1 MQNRSIGKRHY
12 FKQMLTLPWIYFF
25 LLKSVFKQKRFIK
38 THLEKE
44 LTGYRKTNDGSLTLA
59 DFKKI
64 NSYYAL
70 GVPGI
75 LGASLAVLRGQA
87 LTKKERLCLTFL
99 GSTSGL
105 LDDLFDDPDKEVQH
119 LRNFI
124 RDPENLEAFNSN
136 EALLVH
142 LYMLGLSYA
151 SHPEHLKKQALKVY
165 EAQQRSLQQQKAENP
180 IRLIHEIT
188 CTKGG
193 TSFLFYRLCLEQLPE
208 NAEVKLLSHLG
219 GLMQLGNDI
228 FDVWEDF
235 HSGTKTAANT
245 CFSIQQLRQ
254 DFSEDLNTFFKLVE
268 KTSYSKKQTYRFSN
282 IISLA
287 LARVFVCLDQF
298 EKLEITTDNKFQTEK
313 YSRKQL
319 ICDMQKPKN
328 QLKALRYFIDNPAVI
343 N

>member
-1 MQNRSIGKRHY
+1 MKNRSRGKRQY
-12 FKQMLTLPWIYFF
+12 FKQLLRLPWIYFF
-25 LLKSVFKQKRFIK
+25 LLKSVHKQKRFIK

-44 LTGYRKTNDGSLTLA
+44 LKGFRKNNDGSLTLS

-64 NSYYAL
+64 SSYYAL

-75 LGASLAVLRGQA
+75 LGESMAVLRGQS

-105 LDDLFDDPDKEVQH
+105 LDDLFDDPNKEVQH
-119 LRNFI
+119 LRYFI
-124 RDPENLEAFNSN
+124 FDPKNLKPTNSN

-142 LYMLGLSYA
+142 LYTLGLSYA
-151 SHPEHLKKQALKVY
+151 SHPEHLKEQALKVY
-165 EAQQRSLQQQKAENP
+165 EAQQRSLQQQQSEHPNE
-180 IRLIHEIT
+180 LIHDIT
-188 CTKGG
+188 YSKGG
-193 TSFLFYRLCLEQLPE
+193 TSFLFYRLCLEQIPE
-208 NAEVKLLSHLG
+208 KAEMKMLSHLG

-235 HSGTKTAANT
+235 HSGTRTAANT
-245 CFSIQQLRQ
+245 CISIQQLRN
-254 DFSEDLNTFFKLVE
+254 DFSADLNTFFELVK
-268 KTSYSKKQTYRFSN
+268 KTSYPQKQVNRFLN

-287 LARVFVCLDQF
+287 LARVFVCLDMF
-298 EKLEITTDNKFQTEK
+298 EKLEFTTVNKFQIEK

-328 QLKALRYFIDNPAVI
+328 QLKALRYLIDNPAIVK
-343 N
+343 

>member
-1 MQNRSIGKRHY
+1 MQNSAIGKVHY
-12 FKQMLTLPWIYFF
+12 FKQALILPGIYFF
-25 LLKSVFKQKRFIK
+25 LLKSVFKQKRFIQNQ
-38 THLEKE
+38 LEKE
-44 LTGYRKTNDGSLTLA
+44 LLEFRKTNDGSLTLA
-59 DFKKI
+59 DFRKI
-64 NSYYAL
+64 RYYYAL

-75 LGASLAVLRGQA
+75 LGESLAVLRGYS

-105 LDDLFDDPDKEVQH
+105 LDDLFDDQSKEVQH
-119 LRNFI
+119 LNNFI
-124 RDPENLEAFNSN
+124 LDPENLQPSNSN

-142 LYMLGLSYA
+142 LYSLGLSYA
-151 SHPEHLKKQALKVY
+151 THPKDLKEQALIVY
-165 EAQQRSLQQQKAENP
+165 EAQERSLDQKTVNP
-180 IRLIHEIT
+180 DQEINEIT
-188 CTKGG
+188 FSKGS

-208 NAEVKLLSHLG
+208 QAEMKMISHLG

-245 CFSIQQLRQ
+245 CFSIQQLRR
-254 DFSEDLNTFFKLVE
+254 DFSADFKTFFQLAD
-268 KTSYSKKQTYRFSN
+268 KTSYSKKQVKRFSN

-287 LARVFVCLDQF
+287 LARVYVCLDQF
-298 EKLEITTDNKFQTEK
+298 EKLEISTNNKFKIER

-328 QLKALRYFIDNPAVI
+328 QLKATRYFIDNPAMMI
-343 N
+343 

>member
-1 MQNRSIGKRHY
+1 MQNRSRGKRH
-12 FKQMLTLPWIYFF
+12 FLRQVLALPRIYFF

-38 THLEKE
+38 NQLEKE
-44 LTGYRKTNDGSLTLA
+44 LLGFRKNNDGSLTLA

-64 NSYYAL
+64 SSYYAL

-75 LGASLAVLRGQA
+75 LGESLAVLRGKS
-87 LTKKERLCLTFL
+87 LSKNERLCLTFL

-105 LDDLFDDPDKEVQH
+105 LDDLFDDPNKEVQH

-124 RDPENLEAFNSN
+124 SLPENLEPSNSN
-136 EALLVH
+136 EALLAH
-142 LYMLGLSYA
+142 LYSFGLSYA
-151 SHPEHLKKQALKVY
+151 THPELLKDQALKVY
-165 EAQQRSLQQQKAENP
+165 EAQQGSLQQQTAENP
-180 IRLIHEIT
+180 NLLIHEIT
-188 CTKGG
+188 YAKGG
-193 TSFLFYRLCLEQLPE
+193 TSFLFYRFCLEQLPE
-208 NAEVKLLSHLG
+208 QAEVKMISHLG

-245 CFSIQQLRQ
+245 CFSIQHLRK
-254 DFSEDLNTFFKLVE
+254 DFSADLNIFFELVN
-268 KTSYSKKQTYRFSN
+268 KTSYPKKQINRFSD

-298 EKLEITTDNKFQTEK
+298 EKLEITTNNKFQIEK
-313 YSRKQL
+313 YNRKQL
-319 ICDMQKPKN
+319 ICDMQNPKN
-328 QLKALRYFIDNPAVI
+328 QLKALRYFIENPVVI